1 MIEVPQSR
9 YPELP
14 LPLRNGLKK
23 PQTFLQEFWDIFAVN
38 LKSPQLTKLATHSI
52 DTGSAQPVKHK
63 IRRVSPKVQNE
74 IDVQEEMLRNG
85 ICRSSESPWS
95 SPLILVTKK
104 DGGTRFVID
113 YRALNSLTK
122 KDAYPIPN
130 PRDIRRPNV
139 LNPVVV
145 LYRLS

>member
-52 DTGSAQPVKHK
+52 DTGSAQPVKHNN
-63 IRRVSPKVQNE
+63 RVENIWSPYVTR
-74 IDVQEEMLRNG
+74 VWYG
-85 ICRSSESPWS
+85 IS
-95 SPLILVTKK
+95 
-104 DGGTRFVID
+104 
-113 YRALNSLTK
+113 
-122 KDAYPIPN
+122 
-130 PRDIRRPNV
+130 V
-139 LNPVVV
+139 LFGERV
-145 LYRLS
+145 

>member
-63 IRRVSPKVQNE
+63 IRRVSLEVQNE
-74 IDVQEEMLRNG
+74 IDIQAEEMLRNG
-85 ICRSSESPWS
+85 ICHSSESPWS
-95 SPLILVTKK
+95 SLVILVTKK
-104 DGGTRFVID
+104 DGSTRFVI
-113 YRALNSLTK
+113 
-122 KDAYPIPN
+122 
-130 PRDIRRPNV
+130 
-139 LNPVVV
+139 
-145 LYRLS
+145 